1 METAHHML
9 LYGCE
14 EPGSDEEVWYDDFK
28 YFFKKESKSK
38 LLYSFRN
45 CGEMAVKDPSLK
57 SAEPCKKGAQ
67 VS

>member
-28 YFFKKESKSK
+28 YFFKESKSK

>member
-1 METAHHML
+1 ML

-28 YFFKKESKSK
+28 YFLKESKSK
-38 LLYSFRN
+38 LIYSFRN

-57 SAEPCKKGAQ
+57 SAEPCKRGAQ